1 MLWAVIFR
9 NLSIMVECGYKIVLS
24 IDGGG
29 IRGIIPLIMLDH
41 IEQNF
46 KDIGK
51 PLVIPDLVDVFTG
64 TSTGTVISGALM
76 LKNPDGTMK
85 FSVRNVLDM
94 YMYRGK
100 QIFNKQ
106 SGASS
111 HRYVYPFRLVLD
123 SNFGD
128 LKLRDLTHNYLFLSY
143 DLVENRPYL
152 FRKEEIAQGNT
163 NLSEAMMACSAVPG
177 YFPPIKYGERELADG
192 MLAAK
197 NPSLYAYEYARSL
210 YPNDKILLISLGTGR
225 CTTKKPDWI
234 DEEVNFTEEK
244 LKQQSLLDSNLYY
257 IRLQPD
263 LLLANDSIDDT
274 SDENI
279 EGLVH
284 DSINYLHAANDKF
297 DRLFDLMKI
306 KLAV

>member
-1 MLWAVIFR
+1 ME
-9 NLSIMVECGYKIVLS
+9 ECGYKIVLS

-51 PLVIPDLVDVFTG
+51 SLVIPDLVDLFAG
-64 TSTGTVISGALM
+64 TSTGTVITGALM

-85 FSVRNVLDM
+85 FNVRNILDM
-94 YMYRGK
+94 YMYRGR

-106 SGASS
+106 SGMNS

-123 SNFGD
+123 TNFGD
-128 LKLRDLTHNYLFLSY
+128 LKLRDISHDFLFLSY
-143 DLVENRPYL
+143 DLIENRPYL
-152 FRKEEIAQGNT
+152 FKKGELSQSNT
-163 NLSEAMMACSAVPG
+163 FLSDAMMACSAVPG
-177 YFPPIKYGERELADG
+177 YFPPIKYGDRELADG
-192 MLAAK
+192 MLTAK
-197 NPSLYAYEYARSL
+197 NPAYYAYEYARNL
-210 YPNDKILLISLGTGR
+210 YPNDKILLVSLGTGK
-225 CTTKKPDWI
+225 CTKKKPDWI
-234 DEEVNFTEEK
+234 DEEVTYTEDR
-244 LKQQSLLDSNLYY
+244 LRQQSLIDSNLYY

-263 LLLANDSIDDT
+263 LILANDSIDDT

-284 DSINYLHAANDKF
+284 DSVNYLRAAGEKF

-306 KLAV
+306 KMAV

>member
-1 MLWAVIFR
+1 LVWTVIFC
-9 NLSIMVECGYKIVLS
+9 NLSTMEECGYKIVLS

-41 IEQNF
+41 IEQNL

-51 PLVIPDLVDVFTG
+51 PFVIPELVDLFAG

-76 LKNPDGTMK
+76 LKNPDNSMK
-85 FSVRNVLDM
+85 FSVRSILDM

-128 LKLRDLTHNYLFLSY
+128 LKLSDLSHNFLFLSY
-143 DLVENRPYL
+143 DLIENKPYL
-152 FRKEEIAQGNT
+152 FKKEETSQSNT
-163 NLSEAMMACSAVPG
+163 FLSEAMMACSAVPG
-177 YFPPIKYGERELADG
+177 YFPPIKYGDKELADG
-192 MLAAK
+192 MLTAK
-197 NPSLYAYEYARSL
+197 NPAYYAYEYARTL
-210 YPNDKILLISLGTGR
+210 YPNDKLLLVSLGTGK
-225 CTTKKPDWI
+225 CTKTKPDWI
-234 DEEVNFTEEK
+234 DEEVTYTENR
-244 LKQQSLLDSNLYY
+244 LKQQSLIDSNLYY

-263 LLLANDSIDDT
+263 LILANDSIDDT
-274 SDENI
+274 SEENI

-284 DSINYLHAANDKF
+284 DSVNYLSAAGEKF
-297 DRLFDLMKI
+297 DRLFDLVKI